1 MFLYEQIETLR
12 QFGSVAELP
21 AYIPANLNPEF
32 ELRPYQVKAFENFVT
47 YFENDRMCRKPTQ
60 TLFHMATGSGKTLIM
75 AGMMLYLY
83 QKGYR
88 NFLFFVNLSNIVNK
102 TKDNFLNPIS
112 SKYLFSGEIWINGER
127 VTVSEVENF
136 QNTDESAIN
145 ICFTTIQGLH
155 TDLWFTKENAVSI
168 DDFEGKKVVLIADEA
183 HHLNVDLRKANA
195 EEQESY
201 HSWEQ
206 TVRTIFEKSRDN
218 ILLEFTAT
226 CDLENADI
234 RRDYEN
240 KIILDYSLSKFR
252 DDGYS
257 KEIKTLRS
265 DLDVEDRA
273 LQALIISQYRYKVF
287 QSYRQNIKPVVFF
300 KSKLVK
306 ENKANMERI
315 IELVRSLTGE
325 QIQTVFE
332 QAGTEIMGK
341 AQQFF
346 ADNGISYNDL
356 AAELRDDFSEDH
368 CISANDDKEVE
379 TRQIMLNTLEDK
391 SNPYRA
397 VFAVDKLNEGWD
409 VLNLFDIVRLYD
421 TRDGRN
427 GVPGKTTI
435 KEAQLIGRGARYCPF
450 KIDDEQDKFKRKY
463 DLDVDNPLRVCE
475 ELYYHCWNEPRYIV
489 ELHTALRG
497 IGLDVDNIVERHY
510 ILKEDFKADSL
521 YKEGL
526 VFTNDRIVKSRNE
539 VEGLLPSVRDRV
551 YTVRLATGQS
561 GEDVIMEEGSSADT
575 TVKTYTKH
583 TTVSE
588 IAAINYAI
596 VHKAV
601 CQYPIPKFNTLQ
613 SYFPNLKSMREFIT
627 DSKYLGRIK
636 LDITSRYEEPAPSIL
651 YAACLNMLG
660 KVSDSVSKIEETYEG
675 TKEFRAENIRDIFKN
690 KKCNYTVMHDGG
702 IGYSQNDST
711 VNVGIRLD
719 LSQEDWFAF
728 EDNFGTSE
736 EKAFVA
742 YFKGFVP
749 QLKAKY
755 DKVYLLRNERQMHLY
770 SFVGGERFE
779 PDYLLFL
786 HSPIADGY
794 EQLQIFIEPK
804 GTHLVEGDK
813 WKEDF
818 LLELEGQAIPKKT
831 YVDDNKYKIWGFHFF
846 NRDVRSTE
854 FANDINRI
862 L

>member
-1 MFLYEQIETLR
+1 MFLYEQIETFR
-12 QFGSVAELP
+12 QFGSVTEMP

-32 ELRPYQVKAFENFVT
+32 ELRPYQVTAFENFVT
-47 YFENDRMCRKPTQ
+47 YFENEKMCCKPTQ

-75 AGMMLYLY
+75 AGLMLYLY

-102 TKDNFLNPIS
+102 TKENFLNPTS
-112 SKYLFSGEIWINGER
+112 SKFLFAEEIWINGDR
-127 VTVSEVENF
+127 VPVREVENF
-136 QNTDESAIN
+136 QNTDEDAIN
-145 ICFTTIQGLH
+145 ICFTTTQGLH
-155 TDLWFTKENAVSI
+155 MDLWFAKENSVSL
-168 DDFEGKKVVLIADEA
+168 DDFDGKKVVLIADEA
-183 HHLNVDLRKANA
+183 HHLNVDLRSANA

-218 ILLEFTAT
+218 VLLEFTAT

-234 RRDYEN
+234 RREYEN
-240 KIILDYSLSKFR
+240 KIILEYSLSKFR

-273 LQALIISQYRYKVF
+273 LQALILSQYRYKVF
-287 QSYRQNIKPVVFF
+287 QSYRQIVKPVVFF

-306 ENKANMERI
+306 ENKENMERI
-315 IELVRSLTGE
+315 IEMVRSLTGE
-325 QIQTVFE
+325 RIQAVFD
-332 QAGTEIMGK
+332 QSTTEIMGK
-341 AQQFF
+341 AQQYFSG
-346 ADNGISYNDL
+346 NGISYDDL
-356 AAELRDDFSEDH
+356 AAELRDDFSEEH

-379 TRQIMLNTLEDK
+379 QRQIMLNSLEDK

-450 KIDDEQDKFKRKY
+450 KIDAEQDKFKRKY
-463 DLDVDNPLRVCE
+463 DLDADNPLRVCE

-497 IGLDVDNIVERHY
+497 IGLDMDNIVERHY

-521 YKEGL
+521 YREGL
-526 VFTNDRIVKSRNE
+526 VFTNDRVVKSRNE
-539 VEGLLPSVRDRV
+539 VDGLLPSVRDRV
-551 YTVRLATGQS
+551 YSVRLATGQS
-561 GEDVIMEEGSSADT
+561 GEDVIMEDGSSADN
-575 TVKTYTKH
+575 TVRTYTKH
-583 TTVSE
+583 TTVAD

-601 CQYPIPKFNTLQ
+601 CQYPILKFNTLQ
-613 SYFPNLKSMREFIT
+613 CYFPNLKSTREFIM
-627 DSKYLGRIK
+627 DSKYLGGIK
-636 LDITSRYEEPAPSIL
+636 IDITSRYEEPAPPIL

-675 TKEFRAENIRDIFKN
+675 TKEFRAEKIRDVFKN

-711 VNVGIRLD
+711 VSVGIRID

-742 YFKGFVP
+742 YFKSFVP
-749 QLKAKY
+749 QLKEKY

-770 SFVGGERFE
+770 SFRGGERFE

-786 HSPIADGY
+786 HSPTSDGY

-804 GTHLVEGDK
+804 GSHLVDGDK

-818 LLELEGQAIPKKT
+818 LLELEKQAIPKKT
-831 YVDDNKYKIWGFHFF
+831 FVDDNEYKIWGFHFY
-846 NRDVRSTE
+846 NRDVRAAE
-854 FANDINRI
+854 FADDMER
-862 L
+862 LL